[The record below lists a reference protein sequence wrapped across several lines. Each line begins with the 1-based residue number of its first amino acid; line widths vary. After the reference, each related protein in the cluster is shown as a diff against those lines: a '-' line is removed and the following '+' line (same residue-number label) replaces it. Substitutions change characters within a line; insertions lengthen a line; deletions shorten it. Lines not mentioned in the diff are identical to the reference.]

1 MTTSETSSTDAPS
14 LALYKPGQAKAARWT
29 AYLLLAL
36 VLFLGVR
43 SLYAWINEPG
53 VNVWVA
59 DLPVLGSI
67 TLYKAIAA
75 FVFLLGLYAL
85 HMVLNRPTMVDL
97 LIDTEQ
103 EMRKVSWPSGSDVK
117 SATLV
122 VALVTFVMG
131 FILFW
136 ADELLQLLF
145 RFFF

>member
-1 MTTSETSSTDAPS
+1 MTTSSTPSSAAAGF
-14 LALYKPGQAKAARWT
+14 ALYKPGQAKTARWT

-53 VNVWVA
+53 KWVWVS

-67 TLYKAIAA
+67 TAYKAIAA

-85 HMVLNRPTMVDL
+85 HMVLNRPALVDL

-117 SATLV
+117 NATLV
-122 VALVTFVMG
+122 VSLVTFLMG

-136 ADELLQLLF
+136 ADEVLMILF